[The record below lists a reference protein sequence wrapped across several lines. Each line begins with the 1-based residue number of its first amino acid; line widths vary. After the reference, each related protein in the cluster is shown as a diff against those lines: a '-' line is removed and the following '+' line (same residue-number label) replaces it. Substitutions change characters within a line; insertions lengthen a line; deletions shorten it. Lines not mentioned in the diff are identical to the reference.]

1 MKITSDEIIKAQA
14 ALTSSHIVNNDRYDS
29 KFAGY
34 ISSFAASLT
43 QSGLLATVIAYENTD
58 SQAEKRPQVIAENTD
73 SQAEKRPQVIAALK
87 TMLDIESSKLAFY
100 ILEGNKADDS
110 QFIAKVERAMVALK
124 IALRLYKKVDKKDNQ
139 NTQNNAE

>member
-43 QSGLLATVIAYENTD
+43 QSGLLATVIAY
-58 SQAEKRPQVIAENTD
+58 ENTD

>member
-14 ALTSSHIVNNDRYDS
+14 ALTSSHIVKSNNRYDG

-58 SQAEKRPQVIAENTD
+58 SQAEKRPQVIA
-73 SQAEKRPQVIAALK
+73 ALK
-87 TMLDIESSKLAFY
+87 SMLEIETESLALY
-100 ILEGNKADDS
+100 LLLPVGQNDQLKYANDP
-110 QFIAKVERAMVALK
+110 QFIVRVERAMVALK
-124 IALRLYKKVDKKDNQ
+124 IALRLYKKVDNNDNQ

>member
-58 SQAEKRPQVIAENTD
+58 SQAEKRPQVIA
-73 SQAEKRPQVIAALK
+73 ALK
-87 TMLDIESSKLAFY
+87 TMLDINPPHSNLAQY
-100 ILEGNKADDS
+100 ILDGRKASDP

-139 NTQNNAE
+139 NTQNNAEQQS

>member
-14 ALTSSHIVNNDRYDS
+14 ALTSSHIVKSNNQYDS

-43 QSGLLATVIAYENTD
+43 QSGLLATIIAYENTD
-58 SQAEKRPQVIAENTD
+58 SQAEKRPQVID
-73 SQAEKRPQVIAALK
+73 ALK
-87 TMLDIESSKLAFY
+87 TMLDIDPPHSNLAQY
-100 ILEGNKADDS
+100 ILDRRIADDP

-124 IALRLYKKVDKKDNQ
+124 IALRLYKKV
-139 NTQNNAE
+139 

>member
-14 ALTSSHIVNNDRYDS
+14 ALTSSHIVKSNNRYDG

-58 SQAEKRPQVIAENTD
+58 SQAEKRPQVI
-73 SQAEKRPQVIAALK
+73 PALK
-87 TMLDIESSKLAFY
+87 SMLEIETESLALY
-100 ILEGNKADDS
+100 LLLPVGQNDQLKYANDP
-110 QFIAKVERAMVALK
+110 QFIARVERAMVALK
-124 IALRLYKKVDKKDNQ
+124 IALRLYKKVDNNDNQ